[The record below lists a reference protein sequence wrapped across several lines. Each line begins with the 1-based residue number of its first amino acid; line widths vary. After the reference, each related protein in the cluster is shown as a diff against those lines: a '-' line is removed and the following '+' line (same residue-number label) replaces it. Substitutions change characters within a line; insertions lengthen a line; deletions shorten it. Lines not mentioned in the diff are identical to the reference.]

1 MIDLDVF
8 LHGTLAGHIHS
19 DNNDRFTFRY
29 AQEYLLQGGIALSC
43 SLPLRTEEFSYQDA
57 LRGWAILSDL
67 SLRMWFKKE
76 LRASSRV

>member
-8 LHGTLAGHIHS
+8 LHGTLAGRIHS

-57 LRGWAILSDL
+57 LRSWAILSDL
-67 SLRMWFKKE
+67 SLRM
-76 LRASSRV
+76 